1 MEATMEGTIIWEVV
15 VIIIFVSLFWWI
27 MGSKHKYLNNKID
40 ELEQKMVEIHN
51 HLVDS
56 IDTYYKDT
64 VNNLSDLREEVEHLD
79 DMLQSAQ
86 DSRNAIHL
94 KLDNLQQNWSDLE
107 NGSIQ
112 VLTIK

>member
-1 MEATMEGTIIWEVV
+1 MNTLATLLIILWVLVLIGICFIAKRLINIVE
-15 VIIIFVSLFWWI
+15 
-27 MGSKHKYLNNKID
+27 
-40 ELEQKMVEIHN
+40 KMIEIHN

-86 DSRNAIHL
+86 DSRNAIHM
-94 KLDNLQQNWSDLE
+94 KLDNLQQNWSDLKT
-107 NGSIQ
+107 GSIQ
-112 VLTIK
+112 VLTVK